1 MAGLNL
7 SRDQLAQFLKNHE
20 QIRQFENLFSAV
32 NGSATELEAVAL
44 EAAEANAKANL
55 IIGLQQ
61 LVEQALIEA
70 GNASAGLNMCLAMI
84 NAMANDSSLLPSS
97 ILDTVTPLISAI
109 NLQKSYDNSS
119 SPEILTDATRGAV
132 SVKIGTGS
140 NFDYVYEGVNVA
152 GTTTFSV
159 NGFGDVT
166 GRQINGV
173 TLTSAGSGLNLLADD
188 GAYYDYTIFASP
200 LQNCYNNSIP
210 PEILTAPGID
220 AVTFRRGTFAD
231 TDNVIAVQDNGG
243 ATNFAVT
250 GEGIIVGGGTD
261 GIRVTSDGR
270 LYGTALHNNAG
281 AVTGTTNQYIA
292 SGTYTPTLTN
302 VTNVAASTARLC
314 QWTRVGNVVTVS
326 GQLNIDLTTTLLA
339 SEVGMSLPIAS
350 AFTTAYQLG
359 GTANAVAFQANWA
372 IQADAANDRAQFK
385 STGIASVTNDTYT
398 FSFTYEVL

>member
-1 MAGLNL
+1 MAGLKL

-44 EAAEANAKANL
+44 EAADANAKANL

-97 ILDTVTPLISAI
+97 ILDTVTPLISAV

-119 SPEILTDATRGAV
+119 SPEILTDATRGPV

-140 NFDYVYEGVNVA
+140 NFDYAYEGLNVA
-152 GTTTFSV
+152 GTPTFFV

-166 GRQINGV
+166 GRQINGI
-173 TLTSAGSGLNLLADD
+173 TLTSAGSGLSILADD
-188 GAYYDYTIFASP
+188 GAYYYYTDFASP

-210 PEILTAPGID
+210 PEILTIPGID

-314 QWTRVGNVVTVS
+314 TWLRVGNSVRVW
-326 GQLNIDLTTTLLA
+326 GQLDIDLTTTLLA
-339 SEVGMSLPIAS
+339 SEIGVSLPIAS
-350 AFTTAYQLG
+350 ALTTAYQLA
-359 GTANAVAFQANWA
+359 GTANAIAFQANWG
-372 IQADAANDRAQFK
+372 IQADAVNDRAQFK
-385 STGIASVTNDTYT
+385 ATGIASVTNDTYT
-398 FSFTYEVL
+398 FDFGYEVL